1 MEKKVSTT
9 HFLYILSTSFLD
21 KNRTGAFK
29 RDAHQSLT
37 VMEHLFNA
45 VLMDMKSIW
54 ELVRNVHPQPV
65 GEGRA

>member
-1 MEKKVSTT
+1 
-9 HFLYILSTSFLD
+9 
-21 KNRTGAFK
+21 
-29 RDAHQSLT
+29 
-37 VMEHLFNA
+37 MEHLFNA